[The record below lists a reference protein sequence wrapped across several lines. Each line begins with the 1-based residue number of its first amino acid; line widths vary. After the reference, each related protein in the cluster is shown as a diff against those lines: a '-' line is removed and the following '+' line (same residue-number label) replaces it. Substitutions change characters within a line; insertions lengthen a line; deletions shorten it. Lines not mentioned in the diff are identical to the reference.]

1 MTSAGRKSG
10 PRSGASKPESDSAL
24 AADPPGRAEISP
36 LLAAVRQGREALMQL
51 VTLSGLVARG
61 ALRTRRPPG
70 ELWRQLFEVG
80 NRSLLFVM
88 VTLGFIGM
96 VLVFQTCL
104 QINRVTGDLSQV
116 GAEFVKILVHEFG
129 PTLTA
134 LMLATRV
141 GAGIAAEVGSMVV
154 TEQVDA
160 LRMCGVEPVE
170 YLLVPRFLATLFMT
184 TVLSIFGITAAVT
197 LGALT
202 AYQTFHVSFG
212 VFLDVSKLHAGD
224 GLTFAAKCLA
234 YGAAIPLVSGF
245 CGFRTHG
252 GSEGVGWATTS
263 AVVAS
268 SFAVIVL
275 DFLISAVALLT
286 WQAG

>member
-1 MTSAGRKSG
+1 MSG
-10 PRSGASKPESDSAL
+10 SPGPAALPAAEARGES
-24 AADPPGRAEISP
+24 
-36 LLAAVRQGREALMQL
+36 LLAGWLRVFREAALHFVVLCAL
-51 VTLSGLVARG
+51 VLRG
-61 ALRTRRPPG
+61 TFRARRPPG
-70 ELWRQLFEVG
+70 EIWRQLYQVG

-116 GAEFVKILVHEFG
+116 GSEFVKILIHEFG
-129 PTLTA
+129 PSLTA

-170 YLLVPRFLATLFMT
+170 YLLVPRFLATLLMT
-184 TVLSIFGITAAVT
+184 MVLTVFGVLAALG

-212 VFLDVSKLHAGD
+212 VFLDLSKVQPGD
-224 GLTFAAKCLA
+224 VLTGALKCLS

-252 GSEGVGWATTS
+252 GSEGVGWATTR

-275 DFLISAVALLT
+275 DFLISALALLT
-286 WQAG
+286 WQS

>member
-1 MTSAGRKSG
+1 M
-10 PRSGASKPESDSAL
+10 SGASGAAAPL
-24 AADPPGRAEISP
+24 AADARGES
-36 LLAAVRQGREALMQL
+36 LLAGWLRVLREAALHFVVLCAL
-51 VTLSGLVARG
+51 VLRG
-61 ALRTRRPPG
+61 TFRARRPPG
-70 ELWRQLFEVG
+70 EIWRQLYQVG

-116 GAEFVKILVHEFG
+116 GSEFVKILLHEFG
-129 PTLTA
+129 PSLTA

-170 YLLVPRFLATLFMT
+170 YLLVPRFLATLMMT
-184 TVLSIFGITAAVT
+184 LLLAVFGVLSAVMMGAFTAH
-197 LGALT
+197 
-202 AYQTFHVSFG
+202 QTFHVPYS
-212 VFLDVSKLHAGD
+212 VFLDLSKVR
-224 GLTFAAKCLA
+224 LTDVLTGCVKALS
-234 YGAAIPLVSGF
+234 YGAAIPIVSGF
-245 CGFRTHG
+245 CGLSTHG
-252 GSEGVGWATTS
+252 GSEGVGWATTR
-263 AVVAS
+263 AVVSS

-275 DFLISAVALLT
+275 DFLISALALLS
-286 WQAG
+286 WQSM